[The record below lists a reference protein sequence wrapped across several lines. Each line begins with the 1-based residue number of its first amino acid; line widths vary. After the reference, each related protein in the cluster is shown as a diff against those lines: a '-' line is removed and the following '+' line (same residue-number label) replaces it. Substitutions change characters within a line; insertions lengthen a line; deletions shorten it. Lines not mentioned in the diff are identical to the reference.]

1 MSDFETIK
9 SGTLRKFSETEL
21 ALAHAKELLKV
32 AKCPNA
38 HCVDGVIQEGF
49 PDDYEVFQCQWCD
62 ERQKLIAV
70 GE

>member
-1 MSDFETIK
+1 MSAEHQV
-9 SGTLRKFSETEL
+9 TEL
-21 ALAHAKELLKV
+21 RCALTEACKLLGV

-62 ERQKLIAV
+62 EKNKLVAEH
-70 GE
+70 G